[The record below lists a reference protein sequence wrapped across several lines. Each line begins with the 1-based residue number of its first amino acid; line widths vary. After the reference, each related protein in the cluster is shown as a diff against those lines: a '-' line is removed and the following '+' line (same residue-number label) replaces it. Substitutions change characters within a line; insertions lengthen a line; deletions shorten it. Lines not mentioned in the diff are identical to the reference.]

1 MCGATSGDEPRV
13 MNTID
18 FYQAEIAYR
27 REQMSR
33 DQGAIRRWRR
43 NRRAVTAAAPKNRTR

>member
-1 MCGATSGDEPRV
+1 MSTPTSGGESRC

-18 FYQAEIAYR
+18 FYQAEIDYR
-27 REQMSR
+27 REQMQR

-43 NRRAVTAAAPKNRTR
+43 NRRAAAAPKNRTR